1 MPTANELR
9 GIATIAQGLLAE
21 ILDADIEELRF
32 DADFVDELGVD
43 SLAQLELIH
52 AIESQLGLRLS
63 SDVSRD
69 ARSLDQLAQA
79 FLDSAERSSA

>member
-1 MPTANELR
+1 MHTANELR
-9 GIATIAQGLLAE
+9 RIATIAQQLLAE

-43 SLAQLELIH
+43 SLQQLELVH
-52 AIESQLGLRLS
+52 VIESQLGRRLA
-63 SDVSRD
+63 SDASRD

-79 FLDSAERSSA
+79 FLDSSERSSP